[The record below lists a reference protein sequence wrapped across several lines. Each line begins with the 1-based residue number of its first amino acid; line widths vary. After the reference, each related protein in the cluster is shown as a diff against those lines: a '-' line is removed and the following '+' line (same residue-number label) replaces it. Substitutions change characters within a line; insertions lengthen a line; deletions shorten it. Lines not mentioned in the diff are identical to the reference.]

1 MFTPTSP
8 ACSITLAAVAARRR
22 RRPARGM
29 TLIEIMVVITLL
41 GLIAAAVGVAAM
53 NMLEQGQL
61 DQARTQAMEIGKAM
75 DTYKV
80 MFGRYPTT
88 SEGLQ
93 ALVAPP
99 GGGKP
104 IMERVPKDPW
114 GGEYVF
120 TIPGVKNPNKF
131 DVRSNGPDRT
141 EGGGDDVGN
150 WPEEGK

>member
-1 MFTPTSP
+1 MRFDSTEVK
-8 ACSITLAAVAARRR
+8 AGGRRR
-22 RRPARGM
+22 RRARGM

-53 NMLEQGQL
+53 NMLENGQV
-61 DQARTQAMEIGKAM
+61 DTARTQCMELAKAM

-80 MFGRYPTT
+80 MFGRYPTN
-88 SEGLQ
+88 SEGIN
-93 ALVAPP
+93 ALVTPP

-104 IMERVPKDPW
+104 VIERVPKDPW
-114 GGEYVF
+114 GGDYTY
-120 TIPGVKNPNKF
+120 TIPGVKNPSKF

-150 WPEEGK
+150 WQPEGK

>member
-1 MFTPTSP
+1 MSAIENTPQPGAP
-8 ACSITLAAVAARRR
+8 ARR

-61 DQARTQAMEIGKAM
+61 DSSRTQAMELAKAM
-75 DTYKV
+75 DSYKV
-80 MFGRYPTT
+80 LFGRYPSN

-93 ALVAPP
+93 ALVSPP

-104 IMERVPKDPW
+104 IIERVPKDPW
-114 GGEYVF
+114 GGDYIY
-120 TIPGVKNPNKF
+120 TIPGVKNPGKF
-131 DVRSNGPDRT
+131 DIRSNGPDRT

-150 WPEEGK
+150 WPAEGK